1 MSRTTKSAGAKK
13 PAPKPQEW
21 SATARSSTGST
32 TTGNSLL
39 IRGARVLDPASGLDR
54 VAQVLIEDGR
64 ITSID
69 AKASTQK
76 ADREIDARGLW
87 LIPGLVDLSA
97 RFREPGQTHKASFAT
112 EIAAAQASG
121 IAHVLIPPDTA
132 PVIDTPAM
140 LIRLQRIAQQRGGLH
155 VHALGAL
162 TKQLGG
168 EALAEL
174 SALRSAGAVGVSNGY
189 AAIPDS
195 RIARRALEYAKGLEL
210 PVHIFAQDAALAAG
224 GCAHEGPVAT
234 RLGLGP
240 IPAAAEVA
248 ALRFWISLIEDTGAR
263 VHFCRL
269 STARGVRLI
278 ESARALK
285 LPVSADVAAHQ
296 LHLSDI
302 DVDGFNAQCHV
313 WPPLRSA
320 ADRDA
325 LRAAVASG
333 VIEAVCSDHQ
343 PHEADAKVNPYPLTE
358 PGISALET
366 LLPLTLAL
374 AHEGLLTPLQA
385 IARIT
390 SGPAAIAGAALG
402 AATGRLQPGEAADLA
417 LIDPDHGWTL
427 HADRMLSAGRN
438 SPFLGK
444 PLRGRVVRML
454 HAGNEVFRLG
464 SKDPG

>member
-1 MSRTTKSAGAKK
+1 MSRASKSAGRA
-13 PAPKPQEW
+13 PAAPREW
-21 SATARSSTGST
+21 SAAARTPGTGAAS
-32 TTGNSLL
+32 GNSVL
-39 IRGARVLDPASGLDR
+39 IHGARVLDPASGFDR
-54 VAQVLIEDGR
+54 VAQVRVEDGR
-64 ITSID
+64 IASID
-69 AKASTQK
+69 PKGAAQR
-76 ADREIDARGLW
+76 ADHQIDARGLW
-87 LIPGLVDLSA
+87 VVPGLVDLSA
-97 RFREPGQTHKASFAT
+97 RFREPGQTHKASFASET
-112 EIAAAQASG
+112 AAAQAGG

-195 RIARRALEYAKGLEL
+195 RIARRALEYAQGLGL

-248 ALRFWISLIEDTGAR
+248 ALRFWISLVEDTGAR

-269 STARGVRLI
+269 STARGVQLL

-333 VIEAVCSDHQ
+333 LIEAVCSDHQ
-343 PHEADAKVNPYPLTE
+343 PHEADAKVNPFPLTE

-385 IARIT
+385 IARVT
-390 SGPAAIAGAALG
+390 SGPAAIAGPALG
-402 AATGRLQPGEAADLA
+402 AAAGRLQPGESADLA
-417 LIDPDHGWTL
+417 LIDPDRIWTL
-427 HADRMLSAGRN
+427 HADSMVSAGRN

-444 PLRGRVVRML
+444 ALRGRVVRLL
-454 HAGNEVFRLG
+454 HAGQDVFPLG
-464 SKDPG
+464 ADRR

>member
-1 MSRTTKSAGAKK
+1 MK
-13 PAPKPQEW
+13 PASRRPRNASKAPAGSAREW
-21 SATARSSTGST
+21 SASARTASDGR
-32 TTGNSLL
+32 GNAGGSLL
-39 IRGARVLDPASGLDR
+39 IRGARVLDPASGFDR

-64 ITSID
+64 ISAID
-69 AKASTQK
+69 ARLPAGAATH
-76 ADREIDARGLW
+76 EIDARGLW
-87 LIPGLVDLSA
+87 LIPGLVDLCA
-97 RFREPGQTHKASFAT
+97 RFREPGQTHKASFASET
-112 EIAAAQASG
+112 AAAQAAG

-140 LIRLQRIAQQRGGLH
+140 LIRLQRIAQQRGGLG

-174 SALRSAGAVGVSNGY
+174 SALRNAGAVGVSNAY
-189 AAIPDS
+189 APIPDS
-195 RIARRALEYAKGLEL
+195 RIARRALEYAKGLDL
-210 PVHIFAQDAALAAG
+210 PVHVFAQDAALAAG

-234 RLGLGP
+234 RLGLNP

-278 ESARALK
+278 ESARALD

-296 LHLSDI
+296 LHLTDV

-313 WPPLRSA
+313 WPPLRSVE
-320 ADRDA
+320 DRDA
-325 LRAAVASG
+325 LRAGVASG
-333 VIEAVCSDHQ
+333 LIGAICSDHQ

-374 AHEGLLTPLQA
+374 VDDGLLKPLEA
-385 IARIT
+385 VARIT
-390 SGPAAIAGAALG
+390 SGPAAIAGPALG
-402 AATGRLQPGEAADLA
+402 SAAGRLQPGEAADLA
-417 LIDPDHGWTL
+417 LVDPGQAWIL
-427 HADRMLSAGRN
+427 HTDRMHSAGRN
-438 SPFLGK
+438 SPFLGRT
-444 PLRGRVVRML
+444 LRGRVVRML
-454 HAGNEVFRLG
+454 HRGTEVYRATA
-464 SKDPG
+464 